1 MQRCVRALGLPA
13 IRCRLWTA
21 RSRQSLRC
29 DLLSLAPD
37 QRDEVIRVDS
47 RNIQMDMP
55 VAYYGA
61 IAHIPQINTRDLEGL
76 VATLRLARL
85 VALEKEINGIP
96 AVVLQLQESVTSHNC
111 LIDDS
116 VAVKAA
122 LQLFADPRRFRF
134 DAQGLAQGV
143 DETIVPMARRVALLV
158 QPAFDDNEF
167 PFPVHSVCDR

>member
-1 MQRCVRALGLPA
+1 
-13 IRCRLWTA
+13 
-21 RSRQSLRC
+21 
-29 DLLSLAPD
+29 
-37 QRDEVIRVDS
+37 
-47 RNIQMDMP
+47 MP

-85 VALEKEINGIP
+85 VALEEEINGIP

-122 LQLFADPRRFRF
+122 LQLLADPRSVRL

-143 DETIVPMARRVALLV
+143 DETIVPLARRVPLLV
-158 QPAFDDNEF
+158 QPAFNDNEF
-167 PFPVHSVCDR
+167 PFPVPLCLC